1 MRTALLALAAF
12 ALAQP
17 LRAQQLPVKGY
28 GQELVDQVT
37 AKERGLLVVV
47 MHVSPPGV
55 ATYPIIASN
64 IGRIGKVADDDD
76 MRVITTGNT
85 NLEVAHGGSRFEVEM
100 PMHDLAGN
108 TIGALGIVFPYRG
121 GASKAALEK
130 RAVSIRDRLARRIRD
145 AGSLV
150 EPYPFES
157 LATTRTYA
165 QKLIDATLTRHAE
178 IDLLALRARPP
189 KGRDYVIVA
198 SSFGR
203 IGMKADELV
212 PGQPRAGAQSGGKR
226 YEVELSLLDAN
237 GSAVGALTVGWPLR
251 KGDDGKAFV
260 SQAEKIRDE
269 LRARIPSLE
278 KLVELDP

>member
-108 TIGALGIVFPYRG
+108 TIGALGIVFPYRR

-130 RAVSIRDRLARRIRD
+130 RAVSIRDWLARRIRE

-165 QKLIDATLTRHAE
+165 QKLIDAGVSLQRIRKAVKFLRQHMSTEPTGITLLSDGASVYACE
-178 IDLLALRARPP
+178 SEDEVIDLVRRGQGVFAIALDAVW
-189 KGRDYVIVA
+189 KDLSG
-198 SSFGR
+198 S
-203 IGMKADELV
+203 L
-212 PGQPRAGAQSGGKR
+212 GQPARTKQLKSASKVQTSRAPRAMTRAG
-226 YEVELSLLDAN
+226 
-237 GSAVGALTVGWPLR
+237 GA
-251 KGDDGKAFV
+251 
-260 SQAEKIRDE
+260 
-269 LRARIPSLE
+269 
-278 KLVELDP
+278 

>member
-55 ATYPIIASN
+55 ATYPI
-64 IGRIGKVADDDD
+64 
-76 MRVITTGNT
+76 
-85 NLEVAHGGSRFEVEM
+85 
-100 PMHDLAGN
+100 
-108 TIGALGIVFPYRG
+108 
-121 GASKAALEK
+121 
-130 RAVSIRDRLARRIRD
+130 
-145 AGSLV
+145 
-150 EPYPFES
+150 
-157 LATTRTYA
+157 
-165 QKLIDATLTRHAE
+165 
-178 IDLLALRARPP
+178 
-189 KGRDYVIVA
+189 VA

-226 YEVELSLLDAN
+226 YEVELPLLDAN
-237 GSAVGALTVGWPLR
+237 GGAVGALTVGWPLR

>member
-1 MRTALLALAAF
+1 MRTALVALALA
-12 ALAQP
+12 LP

-28 GQELVDQVT
+28 GQELIDQVM
-37 AKERGLLVVV
+37 AKERALLVVV
-47 MHVSPPGV
+47 MHVSPPGL

-76 MRVITTGNT
+76 MRVITTGKT
-85 NLEVAHGGSRFEVEM
+85 NLEVAHGGMRFEVEM

-108 TIGALGIVFPYRG
+108 TIGALGIVFPYRQ

-130 RAVSIRDRLARRIRD
+130 RAISIRDWLARRICD

-150 EPYPFES
+150 EPYPFEP

-165 QKLIDATLTRHAE
+165 QKLIDATLARHAE
-178 IDLLALRARPP
+178 IDLLAVRAKPP
-189 KGRDYVIVA
+189 KGRDYAIVA

-212 PGQPRAGAQSGGKR
+212 SGQSRAGAQSDGKR
-226 YEVELSLLDAN
+226 YEVELPLLDAS
-237 GSAVGALTVGWPLR
+237 GDAVGALTVGWPLR
-251 KGDDGKAFV
+251 EGDDEKAFL
-260 SQAEKIRDE
+260 SHAEKIRDE
-269 LRARIPSLE
+269 LRGRVPTLE